1 MPGYGGKRPG
11 SGRKPGARN
20 LMQRIATDVARQ
32 VLNEVDAVK
41 LWKKFLYCNSPKVA
55 AGCLQYLTDRAFGRP
70 TQLIGGSGQPVKIEL
85 QWSGSPDWLRPNV
98 TVNQAVFPP
107 GEVRGEPPTRL
118 DNQSSPGG
126 DDMIRALV
134 DDTVAEG

>member
-1 MPGYGGKRPG
+1 
-11 SGRKPGARN
+11 
-20 LMQRIATDVARQ
+20 
-32 VLNEVDAVK
+32 VK

-98 TVNQAVFPP
+98 TVNQAVFPA
-107 GEVRGEPPTRL
+107 GTNLGEPRAQL
-118 DNQSSPGG
+118 DNQSTPGG

-134 DDTVAEG
+134 DNSVADSED

>member
-20 LMQRIATDVARQ
+20 LMQRVATDVARQ

-41 LWKKFLYCNSPKVA
+41 LWKKFLYCKSPKVA

-70 TQLIGGSGQPVKIEL
+70 QQIISGGGSPVKIEL
-85 QWSGSPDWLRPNV
+85 QWTGSPEWLSRPNV
-98 TVNQAVFPP
+98 TVNQAVLMP
-107 GEVRGEPPTRL
+107 
-118 DNQSSPGG
+118 SSPGLESAVEP
-126 DDMIRALV
+126 RACV
-134 DDTVAEG
+134 PNQS